1 VLHGDADPSL
11 LDSYEAERRPHALE
25 VVHATLLNMQSF
37 DRSKRQA
44 EARLPR
50 KEFLNE
56 RGLIF
61 GARYQ
66 SPAVVPDGS
75 TPPQVSDP
83 VTEYAPS
90 AHPGCRAPHVWLEN
104 NGVRISTIDLLGRGF
119 VLLAAPGGAFWRSA
133 AGQRRLP
140 RIDVRIVGEDL
151 VDAENSFMAAYG
163 VGEGGAVLVRPDGYV
178 GWRVASKP
186 IDPARALA
194 NAFGQIMARPV
205 LKQAV

>member
-1 VLHGDADPSL
+1 
-11 LDSYEAERRPHALE
+11 
-25 VVHATLLNMQSF
+25 MQSF

-75 TPPQVSDP
+75 KPPEVADP
-83 VTEYAPS
+83 VTEYVPS

-104 NGVRISTIDLLGRGF
+104 KNGRISTIDLFGRGF
-119 VLLAAPGGAFWRSA
+119 VLLAAPAGAFWRTA
-133 AGQRRLP
+133 ASRHGMP
-140 RIDVRIVGEDL
+140 RIDVQVLGEDV
-151 VDAENSFMAAYG
+151 VDPEGSWMAAYG
-163 VGEGGAVLVRPDGYV
+163 VGEGGAVFVRPDGYV
-178 GWRVASKP
+178 AWRVASA
-186 IDPARALA
+186 PADLERALA
-194 NAFGQIMARPV
+194 DAFGEIYPHTV